1 MVSYSHHDKANMR
14 HALQPYEAPLGAS
27 KSIDKRLPNL
37 SIRLGVHML
46 CTFLMIYIRTF
57 PLLFIKTNR
66 AKLMLFFTIYEA
78 CIM

>member
-1 MVSYSHHDKANMR
+1 MRFSYTKHR
-14 HALQPYEAPLGAS
+14 QEQV
-27 KSIDKRLPNL
+27 KSIDKKTPKPFY
-37 SIRLGVHML
+37 RLGVHML

-57 PLLFIKTNR
+57 FVLFIKTNW